1 MPPTKSAAIE
11 VSVTWPTTIMMM
23 LGGMIG
29 PRAPPAA
36 WSAVAKPI
44 G

>member
-1 MPPTKSAAIE
+1 ME
-11 VSVTWPTTIMMM
+11 VWVTYPMTIMMM
-23 LGGMIG
+23 LGGMIV
-29 PRAPPAA
+29 PIAPPAA